1 MRTISLKLPDSLFM
15 QREDEAKARGV
26 TKSQLVRESLET
38 FLRK

>member
-15 QREDEAKARGV
+15 QLEDEAKAGV